1 MSTSVYQKAITILRQ
16 GGLIPFFV
24 KGFSFISERLLLLA
38 TQRLNSLGISIL
50 NSYTVDKIFNKH
62 INNPDGIKYFVK
74 LFSTKESFT
83 GIKYLVVPGYL
94 VALNSRVAS
103 AIFPALHVAS
113 YLELDRVQP
122 SEVLLVYEH
131 GNQFYLFEYLKKNI
145 SEWRCID
152 KIGGRYF
159 SLVQD
164 KEIPA
169 IDMHEISDD
178 LKQIETIKQ
187 HSILNHPAT
196 GCTFHIRPL
205 TVDAEIVDEV
215 YCSYVAY
222 LKGKRAK
229 PKIAVDLGGHIG
241 SFSVFLAKLFGTK
254 VVCYEPN
261 PQNFELIE
269 KNIAANNIKSVTAF
283 ERAISDKSGM
293 AILFESESTVSHRLH
308 LPTSSGELRKFD
320 VKVDTLKDIFRNF
333 SPDEIVDVLKVD
345 IEGSEYAALFP
356 FGKLLSERV
365 RCIVMEAEKSF
376 AGSPLDMVAF
386 LSKHGFKVVH
396 SGTESV
402 QIIYATNQNILE

>member
-1 MSTSVYQKAITILRQ
+1 M
-16 GGLIPFFV
+16 
-24 KGFSFISERLLLLA
+24 
-38 TQRLNSLGISIL
+38 
-50 NSYTVDKIFNKH
+50 
-62 INNPDGIKYFVK
+62 
-74 LFSTKESFT
+74 
-83 GIKYLVVPGYL
+83 PGYL
-94 VALNSRVAS
+94 VALNTRVAS
-103 AIFPALHVAS
+103 AVFPAIQVAS
-113 YLELDRVQP
+113 YLGLDRFQP

-131 GNQFYLFEYLKKNI
+131 GNQFVAFEYLKKAI

-164 KEIPA
+164 KGAPA
-169 IDMHEISDD
+169 IDMSEVVDD
-178 LKQIETIKQ
+178 LKRIEAQKQ
-187 HSILNHPAT
+187 NSILNHSAT
-196 GCTFHIRPL
+196 GCIFHIRPL
-205 TVDAEIVDEV
+205 TVDAETVDEV
-215 YCSYVAY
+215 YYSYVAY
-222 LKGKRAK
+222 LQEKRAT
-229 PKIAVDLGGHIG
+229 PKTAVDLGGHIG

-269 KNIAANNIKSVTAF
+269 KNITANNIKSVIAF
-283 ERAISDKSGM
+283 ERAISDKPGI
-293 AILFESESTVSHRLH
+293 ATLFESESTVSHRLH

-320 VKVDTLKDIFRNF
+320 VKVDTLNDVLGNF
-333 SPDEIVDVLKVD
+333 APDEVIDVLKVD

-376 AGSPLDMVAF
+376 SGSPLDMVAF

-402 QIIYATNQNILE
+402 RIIFAENPAISGCL